1 MEYHGIEVKQ
11 INLLSHSGHAKPLVG
26 EDVLGA
32 VVCNDSGQHL
42 EAYGRFF
49 VRKMKPTDDCSEW
62 RSNSL
67 METEQNGRLPQQG
80 TRPDDITLVG
90 LVPRIRKFL

>member
-67 METEQNGRLPQQG
+67 MEMLHDQTKYYLSTYNPINRTQHYRHFF
-80 TRPDDITLVG
+80 T
-90 LVPRIRKFL
+90 